1 MHKLTR
7 PRIRAFLEKYK
18 TTELV
23 LDVGSGGADQH
34 VLFPNRTTIDVD
46 PARNPEIIGDAQ
58 EMPFADATYS
68 TILCTEVL
76 EHIPDPQKAVD
87 EMYRVLKPGG
97 TLILT
102 TRFLFPVHDAPGDYW
117 RFTPYGLQALFSK
130 WDVLEQEVE
139 ADAFYTI
146 AVLLQRIAFQAD
158 LRGGK
163 VTKGL
168 LLCLAFVLSRMDWLL
183 LKRYG
188 DIGRTDIVP
197 VLMSS
202 GVYIACRKPLS

>member
-1 MHKLTR
+1 M
-7 PRIRAFLEKYK
+7 
-18 TTELV
+18 
-23 LDVGSGGADQH
+23 
-34 VLFPNRTTIDVD
+34 D
-46 PARNPEIIGDAQ
+46 PARNPEIVGDAQ

-130 WDVLEQEVE
+130 WAILEQEVE

>member
-1 MHKLTR
+1 M
-7 PRIRAFLEKYK
+7 
-18 TTELV
+18 V
-23 LDVGSGGADQH
+23 
-34 VLFPNRTTIDVD
+34 
-46 PARNPEIIGDAQ
+46 
-58 EMPFADATYS
+58 
-68 TILCTEVL
+68 
-76 EHIPDPQKAVD
+76 
-87 EMYRVLKPGG
+87 
-97 TLILT
+97 
-102 TRFLFPVHDAPGDYW
+102 
-117 RFTPYGLQALFSK
+117 QALFSK
-130 WDVLEQEVE
+130 WAILEQEVE